1 MQYTNISVL
10 FSPSYLLLFALQRAA
25 LEDALRQLYVLDAID
40 IDGRITSIGKSMAK
54 FPLDPCLA
62 RALLAAQDLG
72 CLDAML
78 SVASMLSPEG
88 SVFLG
93 GKGPEQLVNGV
104 EDNRPHRPG
113 DNINNK
119 QPGSKNSSSIS
130 HHGKVLL
137 SEMMSDGL
145 GDHVLLLRIWEGW
158 QSTGT
163 SSDWCRDLGIDL
175 RAMRFARDVRKQ
187 LAQIIVPTTAEDER
201 KEKEKINSDFEKDR
215 SAKRARTNTT
225 YPLKDEFSDSK
236 TIKSLRKA
244 LTIGFASRLARRMP
258 MHNGYRT
265 LGESSALAQIHPSAA
280 RLSSNEDG
288 LLPEW
293 VVFHELIST
302 GRVYLSGVCAV
313 EGNWVA
319 EVLPKLQKVDI
330 ARLSGG
336 VTGEKAKAAQEERI
350 EDKTEEGAI
359 SKGRRNDETAVDAA
373 RARFLA
379 RKAAAGGGKSFKR

>member
-1 MQYTNISVL
+1 M
-10 FSPSYLLLFALQRAA
+10 QRAA

-40 IDGRITSIGKSMAK
+40 EDGQITIIGKSMAK
-54 FPLDPCLA
+54 LPLDPCLA
-62 RALLAAQDLG
+62 RALIAAQDLG

-93 GKGPEQLVNGV
+93 GKGPEQLVNGA
-104 EDNRPHRPG
+104 EERSKRQG
-113 DNINNK
+113 DRSASGTIT
-119 QPGSKNSSSIS
+119 
-130 HHGKVLL
+130 HHGRSLL

-145 GDHVLLLRIWEGW
+145 GDHVLLLRLWEGW
-158 QSTGT
+158 QAAGASTE
-163 SSDWCRDLGIDL
+163 WCRELGIDL

-187 LAQIIVPTTAEDER
+187 LAQIMSSAELGR
-201 KEKEKINSDFEKDR
+201 EKESFEER
-215 SAKRARTNTT
+215 NAKRPRSLVA
-225 YPLKDEFSDSK
+225 FSDSK
-236 TIKSLRKA
+236 IINSLRKA

-280 RLSSNEDG
+280 RLSPDDEG

-293 VVFHELIST
+293 VVYHELVST
-302 GRVYLSGVCAV
+302 GRVYLSGVCPV
-313 EGNWVA
+313 EGTWVA
-319 EVLPKLQKVDI
+319 MVLPKLQGVDT

-336 VTGEKAKAAQEERI
+336 ATREKAKAEEERRI
-350 EDKTEEGAI
+350 EEGK
-359 SKGRRNDETAVDAA
+359 SKAEKGAPSAAAERRNDNAAVDAA

-379 RKAAAGGGKSFKR
+379 RKAAANKSKSGKR